1 MSMELIKPG
10 INVDFVGKTKYA
22 MALSAILII
31 IGIGAIIFHGGLNL
45 GIDFAGGSII
55 QVKFSKNVT
64 ADQIRT
70 ALQSTE
76 LENST
81 IQQFGS
87 PNEFLIRTHESFSDQ
102 KILSTNVEQPLTT
115 AFNKDYEIRRVE
127 VVGAK
132 VGADFTRKAII
143 AVVLSWLAIL
153 IYVTWRFEFRY
164 AAGGILA
171 LVHDTLI
178 VIGAVAFMN
187 MEFTISIVAALVFVI
202 GFSINDTIV
211 TLDRIREI
219 VKRDPKQ
226 DLSNIINLAINETL
240 SRTILTSL
248 TVFLTLLA
256 LYILGGAVIRD
267 FAFALLVGTVAGT
280 YSTIYIACTSV
291 LFFEKLSPAKLKR
304 KK

>member
-10 INVDFVGKTKYA
+10 INVDFVGKMKYA
-22 MALSAILII
+22 IALSAILIL
-31 IGIGAIIFHGGLNL
+31 IGIGSVIYHGGFNL

-55 QVKFSKNVT
+55 QVKFSKNIS
-64 ADQIRT
+64 ADQIR
-70 ALQSTE
+70 ASFKSTK

-81 IQQFGS
+81 IQQFGV
-87 PNEFLIRTHESFSDQ
+87 NEFLIRTAESFSDQ
-102 KILSTNVEQPLTT
+102 KLLAVNVEQPLSA

-127 VVGAK
+127 VVGSK
-132 VGADFTRKAII
+132 VSSDFRSKAII
-143 AVVLSWLAIL
+143 AVILSWLAIL

-164 AAGGILA
+164 AMGGILA

-178 VIGAVAFMN
+178 VIGAVSVLN
-187 MEFTISIVAALVFVI
+187 MEFTINILAALIFVI

-219 VKRDPKQ
+219 VKRNPKQ
-226 DLSNIINLAINETL
+226 KLGDIINLAINETL

-256 LYILGGAVIRD
+256 LYIFGGAVIRD
-267 FAFALLVGTVAGT
+267 LAFALLVGTIAGT

-291 LFFEKLSPAKLKR
+291 LFFEKLRPAKMKGT
-304 KK
+304 K

>member
-10 INVDFVGKTKYA
+10 INIDFVGKMKYA
-22 MALSAILII
+22 MAFSAILII
-31 IGIGAIIFHGGLNL
+31 IGIGSVIFHGGFNL

-55 QVKFSKNVT
+55 QVKFSKNVS
-64 ADQIRT
+64 ADQIRESFK
-70 ALQSTE
+70 STK
-76 LENST
+76 LENSM
-81 IQQFGS
+81 IQQFGV
-87 PNEFLIRTHESFSDQ
+87 NEFLIRTHETFSDQ
-102 KILSTNVEQPLTT
+102 KMLAVNVEQPLGA
-115 AFNKDYEIRRVE
+115 AFGKDFEIRRVE

-132 VGADFTRKAII
+132 VSSDFRSKAII
-143 AVVLSWLAIL
+143 AIILSWLAIL

-164 AAGGILA
+164 AMGGILA

-178 VIGAVAFMN
+178 VIGAVSILN
-187 MEFTISIVAALVFVI
+187 MEFTINILAALVFVI

-219 VKRDPKQ
+219 VKRNPKQ
-226 DLSNIINLAINETL
+226 KLGDIINLAINETL

-256 LYILGGAVIRD
+256 LYIFGGAVIRD
-267 FAFALLVGTVAGT
+267 FTFALLVGTIAGT

-291 LFFEKLSPAKLKR
+291 LLFEKMRLPKMAG

>member
-1 MSMELIKPG
+1 MELIKPG
-10 INVDFVGKTKYA
+10 VNIDFVGKMKYA
-22 MALSAILII
+22 MILSAVLIL
-31 IGIGAIIFHGGLNL
+31 IGIGAIIYHGGFNL

-55 QVKFSKNVT
+55 QVKFSKNVS

-70 ALQSTE
+70 SLQSTK
-76 LENST
+76 LGNST
-81 IQQFGS
+81 IQQFGN
-87 PNEFLIRTHESFSDQ
+87 NEFLIRTHESFSDQ
-102 KILSTNVEQPLTT
+102 KMLAANVEQPLTA

-132 VGADFTRKAII
+132 VSADFTRKAII
-143 AVVLSWLAIL
+143 AVIFSWLAIL

-164 AAGGILA
+164 AAGCILA

-178 VIGAVAFMN
+178 VIGSVAVMN
-187 MEFTISIVAALVFVI
+187 MEFTINILAVLIFVI

-219 VKRDPKQ
+219 VKRNPKQ
-226 DLSNIINLAINETL
+226 KLGDIINLAINETL

-248 TVFLTLLA
+248 TVFFTVLA
-256 LYILGGAVIRD
+256 LYIFGGPVIRD
-267 FAFALLVGTVAGT
+267 FAFAMLVGTVVGT

-291 LFFEKLSPAKLKR
+291 LLFDNLQLAKVKR
-304 KK
+304 RK

>member
-10 INVDFVGKTKYA
+10 INIDFVGKMKYA
-22 MALSAILII
+22 MAFSAILII
-31 IGIGAIIFHGGLNL
+31 IGIGSVIFHGGFNL

-55 QVKFSKNVT
+55 QVKFSKNVS
-64 ADQIRT
+64 ADQIRESFK
-70 ALQSTE
+70 STK
-76 LENST
+76 LENSM
-81 IQQFGS
+81 IQQFGV
-87 PNEFLIRTHESFSDQ
+87 NEFLIRTHETFSDQ
-102 KILSTNVEQPLTT
+102 KMLAVNVEQPLGA
-115 AFNKDYEIRRVE
+115 AFGKDFEIRRVE

-132 VGADFTRKAII
+132 VSSDFRSKAII
-143 AVVLSWLAIL
+143 AIILSWLAIL

-164 AAGGILA
+164 AMGGILA

-178 VIGAVAFMN
+178 VIGAVSILN
-187 MEFTISIVAALVFVI
+187 MEFTINILAALVFVI

-219 VKRDPKQ
+219 VKRNPKQ
-226 DLSNIINLAINETL
+226 KLGDIINLAINETL

-256 LYILGGAVIRD
+256 LYIFGGAVIRD
-267 FAFALLVGTVAGT
+267 FTFALLVGTIVGT

-291 LFFEKLSPAKLKR
+291 LLFEKMRLPKMAG

>member
-10 INVDFVGKTKYA
+10 INIDFVGKIKYA
-22 MALSAILII
+22 IIFSAILIL
-31 IGIGAIIFHGGLNL
+31 IGIGSVIFYGGFNL

-55 QVKFSKNVT
+55 QVKFSKNVS

-70 ALQSTE
+70 ALKSTK
-76 LENST
+76 LESSI
-81 IQQFGS
+81 IQQFGT
-87 PNEFLIRTHESFSDQ
+87 NEFLIRTSESFSDQ
-102 KILSTNVEQPLTT
+102 KILAANVEQPLTT

-127 VVGAK
+127 VVGSK
-132 VGADFTRKAII
+132 VSADFTRKAII
-143 AVVLSWLAIL
+143 AVIFSWLAIL

-164 AAGGILA
+164 ALGGILA

-178 VIGAVAFMN
+178 VIGAVSVMN
-187 MEFTISIVAALVFVI
+187 MEFTINILAVLIFVI

-219 VKRDPKQ
+219 VKRNTKQ
-226 DLSNIINLAINETL
+226 KLGDIINLAINETL

-248 TVFLTLLA
+248 TVFFTVLA
-256 LYILGGAVIRD
+256 LYIFGGAVIRD
-267 FAFALLVGTVAGT
+267 FAFSLLVGVVIGT
-280 YSTIYIACTSV
+280 YSSIYIACTIV
-291 LFFEKLSPAKLKR
+291 LLFENLRLSKMKR

>member
-10 INVDFVGKTKYA
+10 ININFVGKMKIA
-22 MALSAILII
+22 MAISAILILV
-31 IGIGAIIFHGGLNL
+31 GIGSVIYHGGFNL

-55 QVKFSKNVT
+55 QVKFSKDVS
-64 ADQIRT
+64 ADAIRKS
-70 ALQSTE
+70 LQSTK

-81 IQQFGS
+81 IQQFGV
-87 PNEFLIRTHESFSDQ
+87 NEFLIRTAESFSDQ
-102 KILSTNVEQPLTT
+102 KMLVANVEQPLTA

-132 VGADFTRKAII
+132 VSSDFRSKAII
-143 AVVLSWLAIL
+143 AVIISWLAIL

-164 AAGGILA
+164 AMGGILA

-178 VIGAVAFMN
+178 VIGAVSILN
-187 MEFTISIVAALVFVI
+187 MEFTINILAALIFVI

-211 TLDRIREI
+211 TLDRIREV
-219 VKRDPKQ
+219 VKRNPKQ
-226 DLSNIINLAINETL
+226 KLSDIINLAINETL

-248 TVFLTLLA
+248 TVFLTILA
-256 LYILGGAVIRD
+256 LYIFGGAVIRD
-267 FAFALLVGTVAGT
+267 FAFAMLVGTVAGT

-291 LFFEKLSPAKLKR
+291 LLFENLQLSKMTR